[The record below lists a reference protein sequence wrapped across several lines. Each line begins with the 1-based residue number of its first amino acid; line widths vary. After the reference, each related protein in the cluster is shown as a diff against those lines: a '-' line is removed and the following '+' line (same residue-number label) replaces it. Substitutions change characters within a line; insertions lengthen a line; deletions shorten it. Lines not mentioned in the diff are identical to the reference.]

1 MAKVGLIGVGNMGM
15 GMARNI
21 LQAGHELTAYD
32 VRPEPLETL
41 RQEGARPATSPKEV
55 GLGADAVFLM
65 VLNLEQ
71 VKAALLTENGL
82 LAGLKPGSTV
92 ICTATIGRSQVMEVG
107 ELVANSGMRIVDAP
121 VSGGAPGAAA
131 GTLTMMVAAE
141 KETFVATKPVLET
154 VGKDIYHVGEEVG
167 MGQTVKSALAVLIGT
182 TYAGIFEALTLAVKA
197 GVAPETLRDVVSTSV
212 VGNFLFR
219 DTTENI
225 LARNFKGQSNIGTM
239 HKDLGLAKNM
249 ANDCGV
255 PLFAASAAF
264 ELFQAGKAV
273 NPNEDNWTII
283 KILENIAGVEVKR
296 TEQKNEGGE
305 CEN

>member
-1 MAKVGLIGVGNMGM
+1 MARVGLIGVGNMGA
-15 GMARNI
+15 GMSRNI
-21 LQAGHELTAYD
+21 LKAGHELTMYD
-32 VRPEPLETL
+32 VRPKAMETL
-41 RQEGARPATSPKEV
+41 AQEGADAAASPKEV
-55 GLGADAVFLM
+55 GAAVDTVFIM
-65 VLNLEQ
+65 VLNVEQ
-71 VKAALLTENGL
+71 VKAALLGEDGL
-82 LAGLKPGSTV
+82 LAGLRPGSTV
-92 ICTATIGRSQVMEVG
+92 ICTATIGRSQVIEVA
-107 ELVANSGMRIVDAP
+107 ELVVAKGVNIVDAP

-141 KETFVATKPVLET
+141 NETFAASKPVLEA
-154 VGKDIYHVGEEVG
+154 VGKDIYHVGQEIG

-225 LARNFKGQSNIGTM
+225 LSRNFKGQSNIGTM
-239 HKDLGLAKNM
+239 YKDLSLAKSM
-249 ANDCGV
+249 ASDCGV

-273 NPNEDNWTII
+273 NPDEDNWTII
-283 KILENIAGVEVKR
+283 KILESIAGVEVKP
-296 TEQKNEGGE
+296 TK
-305 CEN
+305 

>member
-1 MAKVGLIGVGNMGM
+1 MAKVGLIGAGNMGM

-21 LQAGHELTAYD
+21 LKAGHELTAYD

-41 RQEGARPATSPKEV
+41 KKEGARPATSPKEV

-107 ELVANSGMRIVDAP
+107 ELVESSGMRIVDAP

-131 GTLTMMVAAE
+131 GTLTMMVAAD
-141 KETFVATKPVLET
+141 KQTFAATKPVLEA

-225 LARNFKGQSNIGTM
+225 LSRNFKGQSNIGTM

-273 NPNEDNWTII
+273 NPDEDNWTII

>member
-1 MAKVGLIGVGNMGM
+1 MAKVGLIGVGNMGA
-15 GMARNI
+15 GMSRNI
-21 LQAGHELTAYD
+21 LKAGHELTVYD
-32 VRPEPLETL
+32 VRPEAMETL
-41 RQEGARPATSPKEV
+41 VQNGAHAAASPRE
-55 GLGADAVFLM
+55 LGAAADAVFIM
-65 VLNLEQ
+65 VLNVEQ
-71 VKAALLTENGL
+71 VKASLLGEDGL
-82 LAGLKPGSTV
+82 LAGLKPDSTV
-92 ICTATIGRSQVMEVG
+92 ICTATIGRSQVIEVA
-107 ELVANSGMRIVDAP
+107 ELVTAKGVNIVDAP

-141 KETFVATKPVLET
+141 SETFEASKPVLEA
-154 VGKDIYHVGEEVG
+154 VGKDIYHVGEEIG

-239 HKDLGLAKNM
+239 YKDLSLAKSM

-273 NPNEDNWTII
+273 NPEEDNWTII
-283 KILENIAGVEVKR
+283 KILENIAGVEVKK
-296 TEQKNEGGE
+296 TE
-305 CEN
+305 

>member
-21 LQAGHELTAYD
+21 LKAGHELTAYD

-41 RQEGARPATSPKEV
+41 KKEGARPATSPKEV
-55 GLGADAVFLM
+55 GLSADAVFLM

-107 ELVANSGMRIVDAP
+107 ELVASRGMRIVDAP

-141 KETFVATKPVLET
+141 KETFAATKPVLEA

-225 LARNFKGQSNIGTM
+225 LSRNFKGQSNIGTM

-264 ELFQAGKAV
+264 ELFQAGKSV
-273 NPNEDNWTII
+273 NPDEDNWTII

>member
-1 MAKVGLIGVGNMGM
+1 MASVGLIGVGNMGA
-15 GMARNI
+15 GMSRNI
-21 LQAGHELTAYD
+21 LKAGHELTMYD
-32 VRPEPLETL
+32 VRPEAMEALV
-41 RQEGARPATSPKEV
+41 QAGASAAASPRGV
-55 GLGADAVFLM
+55 GAAADTVFIM
-65 VLNLEQ
+65 VLNVEQ
-71 VKAALLTENGL
+71 VKAVLLGEDGL

-92 ICTATIGRSQVMEVG
+92 ICTATIGRSQVMEVA
-107 ELVANSGMRIVDAP
+107 ELVTAKGVNIVDAP

-141 KETFVATKPVLET
+141 NEIFAASKPVLES
-154 VGKDIYHVGEEVG
+154 VGKDIYHGGEEIG

-197 GVAPETLRDVVSTSV
+197 GVAPEMLRDVVSTSV

-225 LARNFKGQSNIGTM
+225 LSRNFKGQSNIGTM
-239 HKDLGLAKNM
+239 YKDLSLAKNM

-273 NPNEDNWTII
+273 NPDEDNWTII
-283 KILENIAGVEVKR
+283 KILENIAGIEIRR
-296 TEQKNEGGE
+296 TE
-305 CEN
+305 

>member
-1 MAKVGLIGVGNMGM
+1 MASVGLIGVGNMGA
-15 GMARNI
+15 GMSRNI
-21 LQAGHELTAYD
+21 LKAGHELTMYD
-32 VRPEPLETL
+32 VRPEAMEALV
-41 RQEGARPATSPKEV
+41 QAGASAAASPRGV
-55 GLGADAVFLM
+55 GAAADTVFIM
-65 VLNLEQ
+65 VLNVEQ
-71 VKAALLTENGL
+71 VKAVLLGEDGL

-92 ICTATIGRSQVMEVG
+92 ICTATIGRSQVMEVA
-107 ELVANSGMRIVDAP
+107 ELVTAKGVNIVDAP

-131 GTLTMMVAAE
+131 GTLTVMVAAE
-141 KETFVATKPVLET
+141 NEIFAASKPVLES
-154 VGKDIYHVGEEVG
+154 VGKDIYHVGEEIG

-197 GVAPETLRDVVSTSV
+197 GVAPEMLRDVVSTSV

-225 LARNFKGQSNIGTM
+225 LSRNFKGQSNIGTM
-239 HKDLGLAKNM
+239 YKDLSLAKNM

-273 NPNEDNWTII
+273 NPDEDNWTII
-283 KILENIAGVEVKR
+283 KILENIAGIEIRR
-296 TEQKNEGGE
+296 TE
-305 CEN
+305 

>member
-15 GMARNI
+15 GMSRNI
-21 LQAGHELTAYD
+21 LKAEHELTVYD

-41 RQEGARPATSPKEV
+41 VEEGARAAASPREV
-55 GLGADAVFLM
+55 GSAADKVFIM
-65 VLNLEQ
+65 VLNVEQ
-71 VKAALLTENGL
+71 VKATLLGEDGL

-92 ICTATIGRSQVMEVG
+92 ICTATIGRSQVIEVA
-107 ELVANSGMRIVDAP
+107 ELVTAKGIQIVDAP

-131 GTLTMMVAAE
+131 GTLTMMVSAPS
-141 KETFVATKPVLET
+141 ETFDAVKPVLEA
-154 VGKDIYHVGEEVG
+154 VGRDIYHVGEEVG

-197 GVAPETLRDVVSTSV
+197 GVKPEILCDVVSTSV

-225 LARNFKGQSNIGTM
+225 LMRNFRGQSNIGTM
-239 HKDLGLAKNM
+239 YKDLSLAKNM

-273 NPNEDNWTII
+273 NPEEDNWTII
-283 KILENIAGVEVKR
+283 KILENIAGIEIKK
-296 TEQKNEGGE
+296 TE
-305 CEN
+305 

>member
-21 LQAGHELTAYD
+21 LKAGHELTVYD
-32 VRPEPLETL
+32 VRTAPLETL
-41 RQEGARPATSPKEV
+41 AHAGARAATSPKEV
-55 GLGADAVFLM
+55 GNNADAVFLM
-65 VLNLEQ
+65 VLNVEQ

-92 ICTATIGRSQVMEVG
+92 ICTATIGRSQVMEVAS
-107 ELVANSGMRIVDAP
+107 LVTSQGVHMVDAP

-141 KETFVATKPVLET
+141 KETFAATKPVLEA
-154 VGKDIYHVGEEVG
+154 VGQDIYHVGEEVG

-197 GVAPETLRDVVSTSV
+197 GVNPETLRDVVSTSV

-239 HKDLGLAKNM
+239 YKDLSLAKNM

-273 NPNEDNWTII
+273 NPDEDNWTII
-283 KILENIAGVEVKR
+283 KILENIAGIEVKR
-296 TEQKNEGGE
+296 TEQKSEEGE
-305 CEN
+305 C

>member
-1 MAKVGLIGVGNMGM
+1 MAQVGLIGVGNMGM
-15 GMARNI
+15 GMSRNI
-21 LQAGHELTAYD
+21 LKAGHELTVYD
-32 VRPEPLETL
+32 IRPEPLETL
-41 RQEGARPATSPKEV
+41 VKEGARAAASPREV
-55 GLGADAVFLM
+55 GNAADKVFIM

-71 VKAALLTENGL
+71 VKAALLGADGL

-92 ICTATIGRSQVMEVG
+92 ICTATIGRSQVIEVA
-107 ELVANSGMRIVDAP
+107 ELVTARDIQIVDAP

-131 GTLTMMVAAE
+131 GTLTMMVSAPN
-141 KETFVATKPVLET
+141 ETFEAVKPLLEA
-154 VGKDIYHVGEEVG
+154 VGRDIYHVGEEVG

-197 GVAPETLRDVVSTSV
+197 DVKPETLRDVVSTSV

-239 HKDLGLAKNM
+239 YKDLSLAKQM

-273 NPNEDNWTII
+273 NPEEDNWTII
-283 KILENIAGVEVKR
+283 KILENIAGIEIKK
-296 TEQKNEGGE
+296 TE
-305 CEN
+305 

>member
-1 MAKVGLIGVGNMGM
+1 MAKVGLIGVGNMGG
-15 GMARNI
+15 GMSRNI
-21 LQAGHELTAYD
+21 LKAGHQLTMYD
-32 VRPEPLETL
+32 VRPEAMEALV
-41 RQEGARPATSPKEV
+41 QEGADAAASPRAV
-55 GLGADAVFLM
+55 GVAADTVFIM
-65 VLNLEQ
+65 VLNVEQ
-71 VKAALLTENGL
+71 VKAALLGEDGL

-92 ICTATIGRSQVMEVG
+92 ICTATIGRSQVMEVA
-107 ELVANSGMRIVDAP
+107 ELVAAKGVNIVDAP

-131 GTLTMMVAAE
+131 GTLTMMVAADG
-141 KETFVATKPVLET
+141 KTFEATKPVLAA
-154 VGKDIYHVGEEVG
+154 VGKDIYHVGEEIG

-239 HKDLGLAKNM
+239 YKDLSLAKSM

-273 NPNEDNWTII
+273 NPEEDNWTII
-283 KILENIAGVEVKR
+283 KILEKIAGVEVKK
-296 TEQKNEGGE
+296 TE
-305 CEN
+305 

>member
-15 GMARNI
+15 GMSRNI
-21 LQAGHELTAYD
+21 LKAGHELTVYD

-41 RQEGARPATSPKEV
+41 AQEGAHTAASPLEV
-55 GLGADAVFLM
+55 GAAADTVFIM
-65 VLNLEQ
+65 VLNVEQ

-92 ICTATIGRSQVMEVG
+92 ICTATIGRSQVIEVA
-107 ELVANSGMRIVDAP
+107 ELVTAGGINMVDAP

-131 GTLTMMVAAE
+131 GTLTMMVSALT
-141 KETFVATKPVLET
+141 ETFEASKPVLEA
-154 VGKDIYHVGEEVG
+154 VGWDIYHVGEEIG

-197 GVAPETLRDVVSTSV
+197 GVTPETLRDVVSTSV
-212 VGNFLFR
+212 VGNFLFT
-219 DTTENI
+219 DTTQNI
-225 LARNFKGQSNIGTM
+225 LERNFKGQSNIGTM
-239 HKDLGLAKNM
+239 YKDLTLAKNM
-249 ANDCGV
+249 ASECGV

-273 NPNEDNWTII
+273 NPDEDNWTII
-283 KILENIAGVEVKR
+283 KILESIAGVEVKK
-296 TEQKNEGGE
+296 TEE
-305 CEN
+305 

>member
-21 LQAGHELTAYD
+21 LKAGHELTAYD

-107 ELVANSGMRIVDAP
+107 ELVESRGMRIVDAP

-141 KETFVATKPVLET
+141 KETFAATKPVLEA

-273 NPNEDNWTII
+273 NPDEDNWTII

>member
-21 LQAGHELTAYD
+21 LKAGHELTAYD

-41 RQEGARPATSPKEV
+41 KQEGARPATSPKEV
-55 GLGADAVFLM
+55 GLSADAVFLM

-107 ELVANSGMRIVDAP
+107 ELMANSGMRIVDAP

-141 KETFVATKPVLET
+141 KETFAATKPVLEA

-273 NPNEDNWTII
+273 NPDEDNWTII

>member
-1 MAKVGLIGVGNMGM
+1 MAKVGLIGVGNMGA
-15 GMARNI
+15 GMSRNI
-21 LQAGHELTAYD
+21 LKAGHELTVYD
-32 VRPEPLETL
+32 VRPKAMAALVPE
-41 RQEGARPATSPKEV
+41 
-55 GLGADAVFLM
+55 GADAAASPRDVGAVADTVFIM
-65 VLNLEQ
+65 VLNVEQ
-71 VKAALLTENGL
+71 VKAVLLGEDGL

-92 ICTATIGRSQVMEVG
+92 VCTATIGRAQVIEVA
-107 ELVANSGMRIVDAP
+107 ELVTAKDVNIVDAP

-141 KETFVATKPVLET
+141 NETFAASKPLLEA
-154 VGKDIYHVGEEVG
+154 VGKDIYHVGEDIG

-182 TYAGIFEALTLAVKA
+182 AYAGIFEALTLAVKA

-225 LARNFKGQSNIGTM
+225 LSRNFKGQSNIGTM
-239 HKDLGLAKNM
+239 YKDLSLAKSM

-273 NPNEDNWTII
+273 NPEEDNWTII
-283 KILENIAGVEVKR
+283 KILESIAGVEIKR
-296 TEQKNEGGE
+296 TK
-305 CEN
+305 

>member
-15 GMARNI
+15 GMSRNI
-21 LQAGHELTAYD
+21 LKAGHELIAYD

-41 RQEGARPATSPKEV
+41 AKEGARAAASPREV
-55 GLGADAVFLM
+55 GIAADSVFIM
-65 VLNLEQ
+65 VLNVEQ
-71 VKAALLTENGL
+71 VKAALLGGDGL
-82 LAGLKPGSTV
+82 LAGLNPGSTV
-92 ICTATIGRSQVMEVG
+92 ICTATIGRSQVIEVG
-107 ELVANSGMRIVDAP
+107 ELVTAKGIRIVDAP

-131 GTLTMMVAAE
+131 GTLTMMVSAP
-141 KETFVATKPVLET
+141 KETFETSKPVLEA

-197 GVAPETLRDVVSTSV
+197 GVRPEMLRDVVSTSV

-225 LARNFKGQSNIGTM
+225 LTRNFKGQSNIGTM
-239 HKDLGLAKNM
+239 YKDLSLAKNM

-273 NPNEDNWTII
+273 NPDEDNWTII
-283 KILENIAGVEVKR
+283 KILENIAGIEIKK
-296 TEQKNEGGE
+296 TE
-305 CEN
+305 

>member
-1 MAKVGLIGVGNMGM
+1 MAKVGLIGVGNMGT
-15 GMARNI
+15 GMSRNI
-21 LQAGHELTAYD
+21 LKAGHELTVYD
-32 VRPEPLETL
+32 VRPEPVVPLIE
-41 RQEGARPATSPKEV
+41 EGARAAASPREV
-55 GLGADAVFLM
+55 GTAADTVFIM
-65 VLNLEQ
+65 VLNVEQ
-71 VKAALLTENGL
+71 VKAALLGEEGL
-82 LAGLKPGSTV
+82 LAGLKPGATV
-92 ICTATIGRSQVMEVG
+92 ICTATIGRSQVMEVAG
-107 ELVANSGMRIVDAP
+107 LVTAKGVNIVDAP

-141 KETFVATKPVLET
+141 RKTFDAAKPALEA
-154 VGKDIYHVGEEVG
+154 VGKNIYHVGEEIG

-239 HKDLGLAKNM
+239 YKDLSLAKSM

-273 NPNEDNWTII
+273 NPEEDNWTII
-283 KILENIAGVEVKR
+283 KILENIAGVEVKK
-296 TEQKNEGGE
+296 TE
-305 CEN
+305 